1 MKTLFDLTR
10 EIAEAQGVASPK
22 PPLFDVVFSIY
33 QELGGSNSPKT
44 TYDILQAMLDEGLVS
59 GGGGGGITPSG
70 SLEILTNGIYNVTR
84 YASASVN
91 VPQGVFPE
99 GTLNITENGEYEVR
113 NYDSAS
119 ISVPQGIFPSGNL
132 SITENGDY
140 NVENF
145 VSTSVNVPQGVFPS
159 GNLTI
164 TENGNY
170 EVAGYESASVSV
182 QGGGGSIFDDLANA
196 GYSAQDIAAVEGMSE
211 ANVDLT
217 ETLYEDTSAVTNFYR
232 KFYGNKNLVY
242 APKIDTSNGT
252 RFDSMFEA
260 CTDLIYVP
268 SLDTGKGTIFASM
281 FNLCSNL
288 RVVEGLDL
296 SKGIDFVSMFKDCG
310 HLRSLPTL
318 SFGTGSGNE
327 LFRNCSNL
335 SSIQADTSHI
345 TSGYAIF
352 QGCKALTSVSLDF
365 SSVTT
370 LSYAFQDCTSLVSA
384 NITTSEALISEGRMF
399 RNCSGLVTVSKLN
412 FTNVLAN
419 QLVSNE
425 RPFYGCSALEN
436 VGGFTGLKYS
446 IPLQD
451 CPNLTLQSV
460 INILTEAADLT
471 GQGGA
476 TLTLHADAKAR
487 LTQAEYD
494 LAASKNWTIA

>member
-70 SLEILTNGIYNVTR
+70 SLEILTNGDYNVTQ

-140 NVENF
+140 NVESF

-159 GNLTI
+159 GNLNI

-182 QGGGGSIFDDLANA
+182 QGGGGSI
-196 GYSAQDIAAVEGMSE
+196 
-211 ANVDLT
+211 DLT
-217 ETLYEDTSAVTNFYR
+217 TGIRFGKSLFSSLPTFVQNANWSECTSSVEMFVEC
-232 KFYGNKNLVY
+232 KNLVSMSY
-242 APKIDTSNGT
+242 VDTSNVT
-252 RFDSMFEA
+252 LFSSMFADCTHLASVPLLNTSKGREFNVMFRA
-260 CTDLIYVP
+260 CKNIVNIPAFDLGSATRLDYMFYDCISLVSVP
-268 SLDTGKGTIFASM
+268 SLDTSNVGNVNSM
-281 FNLCSNL
+281 FY
-288 RVVEGLDL
+288 G
-296 SKGIDFVSMFKDCG
+296 
-310 HLRSLPTL
+310 
-318 SFGTGSGNE
+318 
-327 LFRNCSNL
+327 
-335 SSIQADTSHI
+335 
-345 TSGYAIF
+345 
-352 QGCKALTSVSLDF
+352 
-365 SSVTT
+365 
-370 LSYAFQDCTSLVSA
+370 CTSLQS
-384 NITTSEALISEGRMF
+384 IE
-399 RNCSGLVTVSKLN
+399 KLN
-412 FTNVLAN
+412 FSKIYSALSVAGFVKN
-419 QLVSNE
+419 
-425 RPFYGCSALEN
+425 CSALEN

-446 IPLQD
+446 ISLANS
-451 CPNLTLQSV
+451 PNLTRQSV

-471 GQGGA
+471 GKGAA